1 MIKIIA
7 DENLAY
13 PNELFSQFG
22 EVRLVNGRN
31 ISNSM
36 LKDIDVLI
44 VRSVTDVNESLL
56 TRTNVKFVGTATI
69 GTDHIDI
76 DYLNKNG
83 IAFASAAGCNSYA
96 VTEYLVAA
104 LLFTAV
110 KENFSVKDKIIG
122 VVGIGNVGSKVVRFC
137 EALGMKVLK
146 NDPPL
151 YSTGK
156 LNDALPLNDLFEA
169 DIISLHVPLTFEG
182 ENKTFHLFDEDK
194 LNRLKDNA
202 ILINTSRGSVVNNKS
217 LKEIIEKKNLKV
229 IWDVWENEPNIDEQ
243 LVDQILIGTPHIA
256 GYTFEG
262 KVNGTIMIC
271 EALVEFLKNG
281 KFISLKLPG
290 VNDHEKEFNTSISTE
305 FSLNKIVKSIY
316 DIEKDHNEFLL
327 INSLKSNE
335 RGKYFDKLRKVY
347 PVRRE
352 FNNYS
357 VRLSQ
362 SDSKTGQM
370 LKNLRFKISGE

>member
-56 TRTNVKFVGTATI
+56 AGTNVKFVGTATI

-96 VTEYLVAA
+96 VAEYLVAA

-110 KENFSVKDKIIG
+110 KENFSVKDKTIG
-122 VVGIGNVGSKVVRFC
+122 VVGVGNVGSKVVRFC
-137 EALGMKVLK
+137 EALEMRILK

-151 YSTGK
+151 YRAGK
-156 LNDALPLNDLFEA
+156 LSDALPLNDLFDA

-194 LNRLKDNA
+194 LNRLKDNV
-202 ILINTSRGSVVNNKS
+202 ILINTSRGSVVNNNS
-217 LKEIIEKKNLKV
+217 LKEIIEKKNLKI

-243 LVDQILIGTPHIA
+243 LVDQVIIGTPHIA

-262 KVNGTIMIC
+262 KVNGTIMIY
-271 EALVEFLKNG
+271 EALVEFLKKE
-281 KFISLKLPG
+281 KFISLKLPD
-290 VNDHEKEFNTSISTE
+290 VNDQEKDFNISISTE
-305 FSLNKIVKSIY
+305 ISLNKIVKSIY

-327 INSLKSNE
+327 INSLKGNAGE
-335 RGKYFDKLRKVY
+335 
-347 PVRRE
+347 
-352 FNNYS
+352 N
-357 VRLSQ
+357 
-362 SDSKTGQM
+362 
-370 LKNLRFKISGE
+370 ISMNSEKHIL